1 MIRYKNCQ
9 IVMAEDKS
17 KVLAVVDIET
27 ATALNI
33 YSSFEDDRF
42 KEDRRMSA
50 LVQDTS
56 YNLDKTGYNILVPE
70 VGEFKITSFMKKQI
84 NVGDFKKKY
93 RYTLTLDG

>member
-17 KVLAVVDIET
+17 KILAVVDIET

-42 KEDRRMSA
+42 KEDRRMSV

-70 VGEFKITSFMKKQI
+70 VGEFKITSFTVSSTRLQKTI
-84 NVGDFKKKY
+84 
-93 RYTLTLDG
+93 LP